1 MAKTHE
7 RGRLTDDEYATYAPQ
22 TLTFDRKEATF
33 TEKQCLEWV
42 KTMAPK
48 PEPEAPPD
56 MDDADGEGDGAFA
69 GKRLRRL
76 FTHATRRT
84 AAPAATPDAREGAGA
99 EDVGREA
106 RLRPKAR
113 GDQKVAAVSRRRRV
127 APGTMV
133 VIF

>member
-1 MAKTHE
+1 MAKAHE
-7 RGRLTDDEYATYAPQ
+7 RGRLTDDEYNAYATQ

-56 MDDADGEGDGAFA
+56 MEEADCEGDGAFA

-76 FTHATRRT
+76 FTNATRRT
-84 AAPAATPDAREGAGA
+84 SAPAPAGKAPGAAKTPAAA
-99 EDVGREA
+99 KSAAV
-106 RLRPKAR
+106 PKAS
-113 GDQKVAAVSRRRRV
+113 GEKPVAAR
-127 APGTMV
+127 AHQ
-133 VIF
+133 

>member
-7 RGRLTDDEYATYAPQ
+7 RGRLTDDEYNAYATQA
-22 TLTFDRKEATF
+22 LAFDRKEATF

-56 MDDADGEGDGAFA
+56 MEETDEGDGAFS

-84 AAPAATPDAREGAGA
+84 PAPVPAKTPAKQPG
-99 EDVGREA
+99 
-106 RLRPKAR
+106 PKIS
-113 GDQKVAAVSRRRRV
+113 GEKPVAAR
-127 APGTMV
+127 TH
-133 VIF
+133 